1 MESFEHSLEAV
12 GMLADDLR
20 RHMFLFIR
28 EAGRPVGRDEAA
40 EEAGIS
46 RKLAAFHLDRLVE
59 KGLLKAHYVRLS
71 GRRGPGAGRPSKV
84 YEPTETEM
92 AVSIPSRSY
101 DVVGKLL
108 LRALEDQ
115 GRGRFARESVRRAAR
130 EEGRELG
137 EQVRRDKRLRSPGAR
152 KVLDVAREV
161 LYDRGYEPY
170 RDERGALRLRNCPFH
185 TLAQQ
190 SAELVCGMNEAF
202 IGGFLEGLGSKSVS
216 AQLDPRSGQCCVRI
230 DAGEAVA

>member
-1 MESFEHSLEAV
+1 MDSFEQSLEAV
-12 GMLADDLR
+12 GLLADDLR
-20 RHMFLFIR
+20 RRMYLFIR
-28 EAGRPVGRDEAA
+28 DRGKPVSRDEAA

-84 YEPTETEM
+84 YDPTETEM

-101 DVVGKLL
+101 DLAGKLL
-108 LRALEDQ
+108 LSALEDPAH
-115 GRGRFARESVRRAAR
+115 ARSARDSIQAAAR
-130 EEGRELG
+130 NEGRQLG
-137 EQVRRDKRLRSPGAR
+137 DQVRRDNRLRSPSAD
-152 KVLDVAREV
+152 KVLEVTKEV

-170 RDERGALRLRNCPFH
+170 RDEEGSLRLRNCPFH
-185 TLAQQ
+185 SLAQQ
-190 SAELVCGMNEAF
+190 SVEIVCGMNEAF
-202 IGGFLEGLGSKSVS
+202 IGGFLEGLGSDSVN
-216 AQLDPRSGQCCVRI
+216 AQLDARPGQCCVRI